1 MQINLF
7 IYLSM
12 VKGKMKDDR
21 GRKRENEICILSAD
35 WQFILRYIDSCLVVI
50 LHLIIYLLGIR

>member
-1 MQINLF
+1 
-7 IYLSM
+7 
-12 VKGKMKDDR
+12 MKDDR